1 MSSEID
7 KKINKQLIKNRIQ
20 NKRNCNDK
28 NND

>member
-7 KKINKQLIKNRIQ
+7 KKINMQLIKNRIQ